1 MSKKHVVVH
10 GATLKCKFSE
20 DPQATDILKVKSQS
34 KHYANDK
41 GSEKKLIATTKEI
54 GQTLE
59 KNTFGNCK
67 MQPLGNSFKP
77 CQAMIQQWTGF
88 YEKVTLSNKGK
99 MLIEDSKATCPI
111 GGPDCIEITKHGQI
125 AEVGKQQMKEAD
137 RDIVKQ
143 INPLLNFGDLDK
155 SDVCN

>member
-1 MSKKHVVVH
+1 MSKKHIVVH
-10 GATLKCKFSE
+10 GATLKCQFSE
-20 DPQATDILKVKSQS
+20 DPQATDTLKVKSQS

-41 GSEKKLIATTKEI
+41 DSDKKLIATTKEI

-88 YEKVTLSNKGK
+88 YEKVTLSNQGK
-99 MLIEDSKATCPI
+99 MLIENSKATCPI

-125 AEVGKQQMKEAD
+125 AELSQQQFDNED
-137 RDIVKQ
+137 RELMQQ
-143 INPLLNFGDLDK
+143 ICPLSLNKLQDENTFC
-155 SDVCN
+155 S